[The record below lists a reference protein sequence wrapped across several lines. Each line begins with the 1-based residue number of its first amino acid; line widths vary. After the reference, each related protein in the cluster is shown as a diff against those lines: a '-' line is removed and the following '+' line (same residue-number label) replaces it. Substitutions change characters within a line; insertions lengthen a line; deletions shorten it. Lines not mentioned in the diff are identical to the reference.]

1 MILRAIGYSN
11 KGTIIKEATLVDNS
25 SNFLEK
31 LHDTQEKAERNKKR
45 QGNGNPGKKKP
56 NKTHK

>member
-11 KGTIIKEATLVDNS
+11 KRTITKEAATMDNG
-25 SNFLEK
+25 SNFVEK